1 MWGIELQRQCE
12 ISLSRQIYNTLRDG
26 ILDGRIKPGEAMPS
40 TRELAKQLT
49 VSRNTVCEAY
59 EMLLAEGFVIS
70 RQGSPTRVAEGL
82 RLEKSPALE
91 RVEETML
98 HSQSFKADFR
108 TGQPDLR
115 YFPRHLWQQLLIKTF
130 EKMPLNQLGYAGP
143 EGLLPLREE
152 IAAWLFRSKG
162 LAVSSQ
168 DIFITAGATQA
179 LHLLAHLLCT
189 EGREM
194 LIEDPCHIGMLRA
207 LQGKGYSMRPVPV
220 DALGLQTEYLDG
232 KGAGAVYVTPS
243 HQFPLGGIL
252 PANRRAALIRFAR
265 KYNLYIVE
273 DDYDSE
279 FRYCGAP
286 ISPLYSLDSQR
297 VIYVGTFSKILFPAL
312 RIGYVVL
319 PRQLHS
325 RWRYLRIYAD
335 VQNPPF
341 EQAALAEYL
350 HTRKL
355 DRYVQQMRRLY
366 GQRRQVLL
374 QTLDETFGKECHSWG
389 DAAGLHLALEFPGM
403 HFDKEFAQRGRNNG
417 IRVTPV
423 EYHSIRKGNHLD
435 KLLIGYG
442 HLEPDEI
449 RKGILL
455 LRDFM
460 KENAQNPVTV

>member
-1 MWGIELQRQCE
+1 MWGIE
-12 ISLSRQIYNTLRDG
+12 
-26 ILDGRIKPGEAMPS
+26 
-40 TRELAKQLT
+40 QL
-49 VSRNTVCEAY
+49 
-59 EMLLAEGFVIS
+59 
-70 RQGSPTRVAEGL
+70 
-82 RLEKSPALE
+82 K
-91 RVEETML
+91 ETMPQA
-98 HSQSFKADFR
+98 QSFRADFK

-115 YFPRHLWQQLLIKTF
+115 YFPRYQWQQLFVKAF
-130 EKMPLNQLGYAGP
+130 EKMPLNQLGYSGP
-143 EGLLPLREE
+143 EGLLSLREE

-179 LHLLAHLLCT
+179 LHLIADLLST

-232 KGAGAVYVTPS
+232 RGACAVYVTPS

-252 PANRRAALIRFAR
+252 PAKRRAALIRFAR
-265 KYNLYIVE
+265 ENNLYIVE

-286 ISPLYSLDSQR
+286 VSPLYSMDPQR
-297 VIYVGTFSKILFPAL
+297 VIYVGTFSKVLFPAL

-319 PRQLHS
+319 PQQLHS
-325 RWRYLRIYAD
+325 QWRYLRIHAD

-355 DRYVQQMRRLY
+355 DRHVQQMRRVY
-366 GQRRQVLL
+366 GQRRHVLL
-374 QTLDETFGKECHSWG
+374 QTLDETFRKAWHPWG

-403 HFDKEFAQRGRNNG
+403 RFDNEFAQRGRNYG

-423 EYHSIRKGNHLD
+423 EYHSIRKGKHLD

-449 RKGILL
+449 RNGILL
-455 LRDFM
+455 LHDFM
-460 KENAQNPVTV
+460 KENGQTPVTV

>member
-1 MWGIELQRQCE
+1 MWGIELQRQGE
-12 ISLSRQIYNTLRDG
+12 IPLSRQIYKTLRDPM
-26 ILDGRIKPGEAMPS
+26 IDGRIKPGEALPS
-40 TRELAKQLT
+40 TRELAKQLS

-82 RLEKSPALE
+82 CLEKFPDLE
-91 RVEETML
+91 QLKETMPPA
-98 HSQSFKADFR
+98 QSFRADFR

-115 YFPRHLWQQLLIKTF
+115 YFPRHLWQQLLFKTF

-162 LAVSSQ
+162 FTVSAQ
-168 DIFITAGATQA
+168 DIFITVGATQA
-179 LHLLAHLLCT
+179 LHLLADLLSAK
-189 EGREM
+189 GREM

-207 LQGKGYSMRPVPV
+207 LQGKGYSMRPVSV

-232 KGAGAVYVTPS
+232 KGACAVYVTPS

-265 KYNLYIVE
+265 DYNLYIVE

-286 ISPLYSLDSQR
+286 VSPLYSMDPQR
-297 VIYVGTFSKILFPAL
+297 VIYVGTFSKVLFPAL

-325 RWRYLRIYAD
+325 RWRYLRIHTD

-355 DRYVQQMRRLY
+355 DRHVQQMRRLY
-366 GQRRQVLL
+366 GQRRKVLL
-374 QTLDETFGKECHSWG
+374 QTLDETFGKVWYPWG
-389 DAAGLHLALEFPGM
+389 DAAGLHLALEFPGRR
-403 HFDKEFAQRGRNNG
+403 FDKEYAKQARNYG

-423 EYHSIRKGNHLD
+423 EYHTICKGKHLD

-455 LRDFM
+455 LSDFM
-460 KENAQNPVTV
+460 KEKGQNPVKV